1 MIIKDRSDNILGYT
15 NIDNRVFRD
24 GTLSLKA
31 IGLYCLIRALPETWN
46 LSVRGLATLSRD
58 RHTSVRAGLKE
69 LEEAGY
75 LLVDQG
81 RNKGNKFSRNDCVIL
96 CSPSRD
102 FPKA

>member
-1 MIIKDRSDNILGYT
+1 MIIKNSTNNGSGYT
-15 NIDNRVFRD
+15 NIDNGIFHA

-75 LLVDQG
+75 LRVDQG
-81 RNKGNKFSRNDCVIL
+81 RNKGNKFSRNDCAVL
-96 CSPSRD
+96 SPPSVE
-102 FPKA
+102 